1 MSKVRVYELAKKLGM
16 DNKDLLKVIADLG
29 LEVKNHMSSLD
40 DEAAAAIQAAVKS
53 PKKAAETP
61 RKAEPSRRGAAA
73 RRPAREGAAK
83 AKEAA
88 TGEGRPKARAR
99 APERPAAK
107 APGKAPEKPA
117 ARAPEKV
124 PEKPSAKAPG
134 KPAEKAPARAP
145 EKPPARTPEK
155 PPAKAPDR
163 APAKAAE
170 PAAVKPAAKPATP
183 PPAPAAAA
191 PAPPPPARAG
201 ATPAPPPPAAPPKPA
216 PAPAPAKAEVPPPPP
231 PEPRVIQISE
241 GITVKDLA
249 ERLGV
254 KVNDIIGRMLRRRTM
269 LTVNQFLDF
278 ETASAVGREFNVQVQ
293 PVALEEEGL
302 TEEVEAGPL
311 VPRAPVVTIMG
322 HVDHGK
328 TSLLDA
334 IRDSS
339 LAEREKGGITQHIGA
354 YHVEHPKGT
363 IVFLDTPGHEAF
375 TAMRARGAQVTDIV
389 VLVVAADDGVMPQT
403 VEAVDHAKAAG
414 VPIVVAVNKI
424 DKPEA
429 KPQQVMQQLAERDL
443 IPEAW
448 GGQTIYCDVSAKKG
462 IGIENLLEM
471 ILLQAEILELT
482 ANPAKPCRGTVV
494 ESKLD
499 RGRGPVATVLVQD
512 GTLRVGDFFVTG
524 THVGKVRA
532 ILNERGESLRE
543 AGPSTPVEVLGLSGV
558 PAPGDSFQVVADERK
573 ARQVA
578 ALREQK
584 TKVEA
589 AARPARVS
597 LQDLF
602 SKISDGEVKEL
613 PIVVKGDV
621 QGSVEAL
628 TDALGK
634 LSTEKVKVRVIH
646 KGVGTINEGDV
657 LLAAASNAV
666 VIGFNVRPEPK
677 VAALAAREQVDMRF
691 YGIIYQVTE
700 DVKKAMTGLLAPTY
714 KEEVQGRAEVRELFQ
729 VPRVGVVAGCGVLE
743 GKITRTSEVRV
754 IRDGIVVYT
763 GKIGSLRRFKD
774 DVKEVAAGYECGI
787 GVENFNDVKKGD
799 VLEAFTQV
807 QVAASLA

>member
-1 MSKVRVYELAKKLGM
+1 MM
-16 DNKDLLKVIADLG
+16 F
-29 LEVKNHMSSLD
+29 
-40 DEAAAAIQAAVKS
+40 
-53 PKKAAETP
+53 
-61 RKAEPSRRGAAA
+61 
-73 RRPAREGAAK
+73 
-83 AKEAA
+83 
-88 TGEGRPKARAR
+88 
-99 APERPAAK
+99 
-107 APGKAPEKPA
+107 
-117 ARAPEKV
+117 
-124 PEKPSAKAPG
+124 
-134 KPAEKAPARAP
+134 
-145 EKPPARTPEK
+145 
-155 PPAKAPDR
+155 
-163 APAKAAE
+163 
-170 PAAVKPAAKPATP
+170 
-183 PPAPAAAA
+183 
-191 PAPPPPARAG
+191 
-201 ATPAPPPPAAPPKPA
+201 
-216 PAPAPAKAEVPPPPP
+216 
-231 PEPRVIQISE
+231 
-241 GITVKDLA
+241 
-249 ERLGV
+249 
-254 KVNDIIGRMLRRRTM
+254 
-269 LTVNQFLDF
+269 TVNQFLDF
-278 ETASAVGREFNVQVQ
+278 EAASAVGKEFGVVVR
-293 PVALEEEGL
+293 PVALDEEGL
-302 TEEVEAGPL
+302 DADQEGGVL

-339 LAEREKGGITQHIGA
+339 LAEKEKGGITQHIGA

-375 TAMRARGAQVTDIV
+375 TAMRARGAKVTDIV

-424 DKPEA
+424 DKPDA

-443 IPEAW
+443 VPEAW
-448 GGQTIYCDVSAKKG
+448 GGQTIYVEVSAKKG
-462 IGIENLLEM
+462 IGIEGLLEM
-471 ILLQAEILELT
+471 ILLQAEILELK

-524 THVGKVRA
+524 THLGKVRA
-532 ILNERGESLRE
+532 IFNERGDSLRE

-558 PAPGDSFQVVADERK
+558 PAPGDSFLVVNDERK
-573 ARQVA
+573 ARQIV

-584 TKVEA
+584 TRVETTT
-589 AARPARVS
+589 RPARVS

-628 TDALGK
+628 TEALGK

-677 VAALAAREQVDMRF
+677 VAALGAHEQVDMRF
-691 YGIIYQVTE
+691 YGVIYQVTE
-700 DVKKAMTGLLAPTY
+700 DIKKAMTGLLAPTY
-714 KEEVQGRAEVRELFQ
+714 REEVLGRAEVRELFS
-729 VPRVGVVAGCGVLE
+729 VPKVGTVAGCGVLT
-743 GKITRTSEVRV
+743 GKIVRTAEVRV

-763 GKIGSLRRFKD
+763 GKLASLRRFKD

-787 GVENFNDVKKGD
+787 SIENFNDLKQGD
-799 VLEAFTQV
+799 VFEAFTQV
-807 QVAASLA
+807 EVAATLA